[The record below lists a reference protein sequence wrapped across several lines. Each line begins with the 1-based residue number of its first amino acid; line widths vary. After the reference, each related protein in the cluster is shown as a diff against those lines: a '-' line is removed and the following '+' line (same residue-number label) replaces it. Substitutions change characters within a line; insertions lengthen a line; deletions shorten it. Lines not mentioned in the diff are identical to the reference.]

1 PADPRGYTTS
11 AAAANLINTTS
22 FFALASTNEVDNPLT
37 GRAPVPLPV
46 TLVKFLAARQGTAVR
61 VAWATASEQNS
72 AYFVVQRSADGRT
85 FRDLQRVAAQGNS
98 TSRHDYAALDATP
111 LAGLSYYR
119 LRQVDNDS
127 TKNYSPAVAVRFE
140 DQQLTPT
147 LVAYP
152 NPATAQGFQVLATN
166 LGTTGGTV
174 QVFDNVGRL
183 VLTHVAAT
191 AEATIQPS
199 RPLASGI
206 YFVTWQTADGLK
218 LTTKVAVE

>member
-1 PADPRGYTTS
+1 
-11 AAAANLINTTS
+11 
-22 FFALASTNEVDNPLT
+22 
-37 GRAPVPLPV
+37 
-46 TLVKFLAARQGTAVR
+46 
-61 VAWATASEQNS
+61 
-72 AYFVVQRSADGRT
+72 
-85 FRDLQRVAAQGNS
+85 
-98 TSRHDYAALDATP
+98 
-111 LAGLSYYR
+111 
-119 LRQVDNDS
+119 
-127 TKNYSPAVAVRFE
+127 VRFE